1 MIPKDSGRPRRK
13 SENGKKTT
21 LILNRPSRWSR
32 EVDRWQNKEPKNQHQ
47 GEDGSPQHDNAA
59 ICPPFSAFCAF
70 VKQEARIA
78 CNPVISGKVQ
88 REQENKRED
97 VERTGEG
104 NKYPRQET
112 ALQQAR
118 MKIRKKTD

>member
-1 MIPKDSGRPRRK
+1 M
-13 SENGKKTT
+13 
-21 LILNRPSRWSR
+21 ILNRPSGWSR
-32 EVDRWQNKEPKNQHQ
+32 EVDRWQNKEPKNQRQ
-47 GEDGSPQHDNAA
+47 GEDGSPQHGNAA
-59 ICPPFSAFCAF
+59 ICPPFSAFH
-70 VKQEARIA
+70 
-78 CNPVISGKVQ
+78 PVISGKVQ